1 MERAFTSK
9 YNGIAVELI
18 NDVYISEPFTPDFT
32 KPLDQS
38 GHQLHEVKALWD
50 TGATNCVVKS
60 ALVQRLNLIPIS
72 MARVRHGGGEDDR
85 RVFLINL
92 FLPNGF
98 AIPFV
103 RVTEAPDVVGNF
115 DIIIGM
121 DIINLGDFSITNL
134 GGKTIFTFRM
144 PSKKT
149 IDYVEEINSIN
160 SVAKTQIKHSGKIG
174 RNDPCYCGSGK
185 KYKYCHGK

>member
-1 MERAFTSK
+1 LERAFTSK
-9 YNGIAVELI
+9 YNGIAAELI

-32 KPLDQS
+32 KSLDQS
-38 GHQLHEVKALWD
+38 GHQLHQVKALWD

-149 IDYVEEINSIN
+149 IDYVEEINAIN
-160 SVAKTQIKHSGKIG
+160 SVAKSPIKHSEKRG
-174 RNDPCYCGSGK
+174 RNDLCYCGSGK